1 MTMAGP
7 RGAAKNAASAHPTSQ
22 SRRLWGVERFVR
34 LHLESRRVL
43 AALVL
48 MAACGAV
55 FQGVLRW
62 HGSHGSLQVPL
73 IIEAAAAAIVA
84 VTTHSPFGESER
96 ATGRWLPYLR
106 GGAAAG
112 LTVAAFAAL
121 IAGATGTNLLGDTE
135 ALLRNV
141 AGMAGVG
148 LLAAAVV
155 GGWLSWIGPM
165 AYLAL
170 AEEALSSGWQTP
182 WTWPARPAGDLGGA
196 LCAALVFFAGLAVIT
211 IHGARAIGRE

>member
-1 MTMAGP
+1 MTMEGP
-7 RGAAKNAASAHPTSQ
+7 QDAATDAASAYPTSQ
-22 SRRLWGVERFVR
+22 SRRLWGVERLVW
-34 LHLESRRVL
+34 LHLESRRL
-43 AALVL
+43 PAALVL
-48 MAACGAV
+48 IAACGAI

-62 HGSHGSLQVPL
+62 HGDHGSLQVPL
-73 IIEAAAAAIVA
+73 ITEAAAAAVAA
-84 VTTHSPFGESER
+84 VTAHSPFGESEL

-121 IAGATGTNLLGDTE
+121 IAGAAGTNLLGGTE

-148 LLAAAVV
+148 LIAAFVL

-170 AEEALSSGWQTP
+170 AEEAISSRWRTP
-182 WTWPARPAGDLGGA
+182 WMWPARPPDDIGGA
-196 LCAALVFFAGLAVIT
+196 ICAALVFCAGLAVIT
-211 IHGARAIGRE
+211 IRGARVIGRE